1 MGSNLFHV
9 LMNVAVIPPH
19 LFEALGVIALV
30 ENNITHGSVYRLP
43 CEQYEGASLY
53 VRLSH
58 NTPQPSE
65 SWNGLIQF
73 PVKH

>member
-9 LMNVAVIPPH
+9 LMNVSVIPPH
-19 LFEALGVIALV
+19 LFEAHRVIALV
-30 ENNITHGSVYRLP
+30 ENEITHGSIYRLP

-58 NTPQPSE
+58 NTPSPCE
-65 SWNGLIQF
+65 FWTGLIQF